1 MKLIGALGF
10 AGFLGVAAM
19 AHGSSFV
26 IDNFSCS
33 DSVTQTGPGDT
44 SSTIACP
51 GSVGGF
57 RSDVIFLPSGS
68 GDAASTIN
76 SDPPAG
82 AITGTIGSGLSG
94 AEVMTWFG
102 TSTPGDW
109 DLPNLDLSGDSVLI
123 EIESDLG
130 GTLSVALGSGS
141 ASGNLAEYSTTF
153 GTSSSFVDVLIPLI
167 NPTVI
172 GTGANVDDVTAIGL
186 NIDVPAGSTW
196 TIDGIQ
202 AVPEPSTLVLMGV
215 CFLGVLTKSLWRR
228 SPRSGS

>member
-1 MKLIGALGF
+1 MRLHTALVVVSF
-10 AGFLGVAAM
+10 LAAGIS

-51 GSVGGF
+51 GSLGGF

-68 GDAASTIN
+68 GDAVSTIN
-76 SDPPAG
+76 SNPPAG

-94 AEVMTWFG
+94 ADVMTWFG
-102 TSTPGDW
+102 TSTPGVW
-109 DLPNLDLSGDSVLI
+109 DLPNLNLSGDSVMI
-123 EIESDLG
+123 EIESDSG

-141 ASGNLAEYSTTF
+141 ASGNLAEYSASF
-153 GTSSSFVDVLIPLI
+153 GASSSFVDVLIPLI

-172 GTGANVDDVTAIGL
+172 GTGANVGEVTAIGL
-186 NIDVPAGSTW
+186 NIDVPGGSTW
-196 TIDGIQ
+196 TIDGIE
-202 AVPEPSTLVLMGV
+202 AVPEPSPLLLTGFF
-215 CFLGVLTKSLWRR
+215 FLGVLAKSFW
-228 SPRSGS
+228 RSGS

>member
-1 MKLIGALGF
+1 MRLNGAFVIASLLGT
-10 AGFLGVAAM
+10 AVM
-19 AHGSSFV
+19 AYGSSFV

-68 GDAASTIN
+68 GDAVSTIN
-76 SDPPAG
+76 SNPPSG

-94 AEVMTWFG
+94 ADVMTWFG
-102 TSTPGDW
+102 TSTPGVW

-123 EIESDLG
+123 EIESDSG

-141 ASGNLAEYSTTF
+141 ASGNLAEYSASF
-153 GTSSSFVDVLIPLI
+153 GASSSFVDVLIPLI

-172 GTGANVDDVTAIGL
+172 GTGANVGEVTAIGL
-186 NIDVPAGSTW
+186 NIDVPGGSTW
-196 TIDGIQ
+196 TIDGIE
-202 AVPEPSTLVLMGV
+202 AVPEPSTLPLTGI
-215 CFLGVLTKSLWRR
+215 CLLGVVTRSLWRR
-228 SPRSGS
+228 SPVSGS